1 MSSPELILPL
11 PMVSNTRYWG
21 NDHRC
26 SGAEHLVCADQIV
39 DGDEPLI
46 GHLIAAVPGEL
57 DDALARD
64 PRQDGSHGGR
74 RGDDAV
80 LDDEEVAGGGLLQ
93 VRLVH
98 RVEVQH
104 VSEPSA
110 LGVHL
115 RLEHLNTFRFGD
127 RLDPAGAARH
137 GPVYRVLYDKVYRR

>member
-1 MSSPELILPL
+1 MCCRQI
-11 PMVSNTRYWG
+11 TDG
-21 NDHRC
+21 C
-26 SGAEHLVCADQIV
+26 SALRR
-39 DGDEPLI
+39 LI

-115 RLEHLNTFRFGD
+115 RLENLNVQPPCRLSISTFRCNRYYF
-127 RLDPAGAARH
+127 LHPKYCYL
-137 GPVYRVLYDKVYRR
+137 V